1 VCEII
6 HLLDIASGQAG
17 TRTLAKK
24 AFIAKAFR
32 LIFEDFAAPEASAAE
47 KYIDI
52 LVFSNILLP
61 IDAPNMPSAAVP
73 RRQQNLL
80 PGNCPP
86 KKLWRFES

>member
-24 AFIAKAFR
+24 AFIAKAFH
-32 LIFEDFAAPEASAAE
+32 LIFEDFAAPEASAVE

-52 LVFSNILLP
+52 
-61 IDAPNMPSAAVP
+61 
-73 RRQQNLL
+73 
-80 PGNCPP
+80 
-86 KKLWRFES
+86 